1 MLSYFT
7 ILFVISTEAKR
18 NGEIFFIMISLKED
32 FSTSLELTV
41 VNVFLSL
48 FQQMDCNSFH
58 LSV

>member
-7 ILFVISTEAKR
+7 ILFVISTVAKR

-32 FSTSLELTV
+32 FSTSLEMTV

-48 FQQMDCNSFH
+48 FQQMDYNSFH
-58 LSV
+58 PSE

>member
-32 FSTSLELTV
+32 FSTSLEMTV

-48 FQQMDCNSFH
+48 SQQMDYNSSH
-58 LSV
+58 PSE